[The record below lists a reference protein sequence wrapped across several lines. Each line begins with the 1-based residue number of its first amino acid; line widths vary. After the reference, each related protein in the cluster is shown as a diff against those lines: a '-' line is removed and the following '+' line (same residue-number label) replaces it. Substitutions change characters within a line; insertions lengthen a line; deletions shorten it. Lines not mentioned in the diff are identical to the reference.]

1 MSKCIQV
8 VNSMRGRDEE
18 CGDTAITRVTANPP
32 ERSAGDLSAREL
44 SKVQIHNGR
53 TPFFLSFFLSFV
65 LPYIDELGYRA
76 FDQYERMFF
85 VCVLSDLP

>member
-1 MSKCIQV
+1 
-8 VNSMRGRDEE
+8 MRRYSDHPRYSEPAR
-18 CGDTAITRVTANPP
+18 TQR
-32 ERSAGDLSAREL
+32 GDLSAREL